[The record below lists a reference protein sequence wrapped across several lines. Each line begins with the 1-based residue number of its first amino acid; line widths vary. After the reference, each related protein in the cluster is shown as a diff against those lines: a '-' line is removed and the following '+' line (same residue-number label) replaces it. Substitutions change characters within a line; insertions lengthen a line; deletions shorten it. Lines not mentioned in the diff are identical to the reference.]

1 MAAYARRMKWMGKE
15 EQYEPGL
22 LAIFRA
28 FLIIQLGMTVG
39 NVLLHSHVG
48 DLAACP
54 WYTVAVALGCT
65 LLLLGYLSWPGLSRY
80 LGRLY
85 LPSAVALAVFVSLL
99 VQGELLAA
107 YSDPRDY
114 VADGSTWQVFLYLFF
129 PLVLVAWQYDFSA
142 AILYSAFS
150 GGLEVVMLHFSNSYE
165 LYGDAAYQR
174 QIVARTLVF
183 LVAALVISGVMKRQ
197 RRQRQELIEANLLL
211 SNHAATLEQLTT
223 TRERN
228 RMACEL
234 HDTLAHTLSGLAIQL
249 EAVRSAWPAS
259 PDKAGRLLDE
269 ALASTRNGLA
279 ETRRAIGAL
288 RAVLLEDLGLALA
301 VRDLAEDAASRMG
314 AQLDLDL
321 PNAVGDLSPAVEQ
334 CVFRVAQ
341 ESLENAVRH
350 SEARHLVVR
359 LATGGDCLTLTVSDD
374 GRGFDNSQADAAGRF
389 GLSGMRQRARTAG
402 GSLDVRSRPGS
413 GTVVELKIRALR

>member
-1 MAAYARRMKWMGKE
+1 MKWKGKE

-28 FLIIQLGMTVG
+28 FLIIQLGLTVG

-150 GGLEVVMLHFSNSYE
+150 GALELVMLHFSNSYE

-234 HDTLAHTLSGLAIQL
+234 HDTLAHTLSGLAVQL
-249 EAVRSAWPAS
+249 EAVRSAWPSA
-259 PDKAGRLLDE
+259 PDKAGRMLDD
-269 ALASTRNGLA
+269 ALASTRNGLT
-279 ETRRAIGAL
+279 ETRRAIGSL
-288 RAVLLEDLGLALA
+288 RASLLEDLGLGLA
-301 VRDLAEDAASRMG
+301 VRDLAEDAASRME
-314 AQLDLDL
+314 AHLDLEIPATIEVL
-321 PNAVGDLSPAVEQ
+321 PPAVEQ
-334 CVFRVAQ
+334 GVYRVAQ
-341 ESLENAVRH
+341 EALENAVRH
-350 SEARHLVVR
+350 SEARRLGVR
-359 LATGGDCLTLTVSDD
+359 LATAGGCLTLTVTDD
-374 GRGFDNSQADAAGRF
+374 GRGFDVSKADLTGHF
-389 GLSGMRQRARTAG
+389 GLMGIRERAEMVG
-402 GSLDVRSRPGS
+402 GSLEVRSRPGE
-413 GTVVELKIRALR
+413 GTVVELSMRTRP